1 MRVVIATLIALCVVA
16 PAAGARSAQRSAPF
30 TIFPVLG
37 GASYVDDFGDSRG
50 QGSHEGNDLMAPCG
64 TEALAVVDGRIDVS
78 YGSRSGWMITL
89 YGARNWY
96 RYIHMQ
102 GPNKRRVLPKG
113 LRDGARVKEG
123 QVIGYVGNTGDASYA
138 PCHLHFELHTN
149 ARRVLNPYRW
159 LRRATI
165 LERDPAQPDAAPQA
179 KTATLSVRGRVA
191 WYAEDDRGSRLAV
204 RATRVRAKGADLERT
219 PRVVIVRVP
228 ETLREQ
234 AAALSVGTKVSLST
248 EPATVTQALLE
259 CRPLRWTAAG
269 VTVRRR

>member
-1 MRVVIATLIALCVVA
+1 MRVLIATLIALCVAA
-16 PAAGARSAQRSAPF
+16 PAAGARGAERSAPF

-37 GASYVDDFGDSRG
+37 GASYVDDFGDARQ
-50 QGSHEGNDLMAPCG
+50 QGSHQGNDLMAACG

-102 GPNKRRVLPKG
+102 GPNKRRVLPPG
-113 LRDGARVKEG
+113 LRDGARVKAG
-123 QVIGYVGNTGDASYA
+123 QVIGYVGNTGDASHA

-159 LRRATI
+159 LRQATI
-165 LERDPAQPDAAPQA
+165 LEREPGQPEAAPQA
-179 KTATLSVRGRVA
+179 QTATLAVRGRIA
-191 WYAEDDRGSRLAV
+191 WFAVDDRGARLAV
-204 RATRVRAKGADLERT
+204 RATRVRAKGADLERK
-219 PRVVIVRVP
+219 PRVVVVRVP
-228 ETLREQ
+228 ELLQEQ
-234 AAALSVGTKVSLST
+234 IAGLKVGTTVALST
-248 EPATVTQALLE
+248 EPAPVTQALLE

-269 VTVRRR
+269 ITVRRR

>member
-1 MRVVIATLIALCVVA
+1 MRVLIATLIALCVAA
-16 PAAGARSAQRSAPF
+16 PAATARSAERSAPF

-37 GASYVDDFGDSRG
+37 GASYVDDYGDARP
-50 QGSHEGNDLMAPCG
+50 QGSHQGNDLMAPCG

-102 GPNKRRVLPKG
+102 GPSKRRVLPPG

-123 QVIGYVGNTGDASYA
+123 QVIGYVGNTGDASHA

-159 LRRATI
+159 LRQATI
-165 LERDPAQPDAAPQA
+165 LERDPAQPEAAPQA
-179 KTATLSVRGRVA
+179 QTATLAVRGRIA
-191 WYAEDDRGSRLAV
+191 WFAVDDRGARLAV
-204 RATRVRAKGADLERT
+204 RATRVRARGVKLERK
-219 PRVVIVRVP
+219 PRVVVVRVP
-228 ETLREQ
+228 DALREQ
-234 AAALSVGTKVSLST
+234 IAGLAVGTGIALAT